1 LGAADGAGRVTIP
14 PSRLPLQISPDRRYL
29 ADQDGRP
36 FLIHGDTPWSLISAL
51 TREEA
56 DLYLSNRRDKGFN
69 AIIANLVEHK
79 FNGPRNRYGEQPFHR
94 PEDLSTP
101 NEKYFQHAD
110 WVLQRAAE
118 YGFIVFLAPL
128 YLGLNN
134 NSNDEGWF
142 HEVRASGPAKCFQF
156 GQYIGERYTSFNNLV
171 WLMGG
176 DRNPAGVI
184 DEEFS
189 LVQGIKQ
196 FDQHS
201 LFTASPELEQSTL
214 ETYGGRGWL
223 DFNSTYSYQIVHKNL
238 LADYNRRPVM
248 PNVLLSTTYE
258 NEHNASSLQIRR
270 QAYWAILCGACGQFL
285 GNYPIWLLNPG
296 WQDALESPGSL
307 ERVHLKSLFAALPWH
322 ELIPDQKH
330 AVVTGGLGEFNGM
343 DYLADSL
350 TGDRR
355 ILVAYLPTA
364 RRVTVDLAGL
374 SGKRLVGVWFNPR
387 TGETTSVGEFDA
399 DGERCFDPPGEGDWV
414 LIIHDSGLDLP
425 VPNLNPEVNY

>member
-1 LGAADGAGRVTIP
+1 LTTFTA
-14 PSRLPLQISPDRRYL
+14 RLPLQVSTNRRYL
-29 ADQDGRP
+29 ADQDGKP

-69 AIIANLVEHK
+69 AIIVNLVEHK
-79 FNGPRNRYGEQPFHR
+79 FNGPRNRYNEQPFNQ

-110 WVLQRAAE
+110 WVLQRAAQ

-142 HEVRASGPAKCFQF
+142 HEVRASGPAKCFRF
-156 GQYIGERYTSFNNLV
+156 GQYIGERYTGFNHLV
-171 WLMGG
+171 WVMGG
-176 DRNPAGVI
+176 DRNPAGAL

-196 FDQHS
+196 FDPHS

-258 NEHNASSLQIRR
+258 NEHNATSLQIRR
-270 QAYWAILCGACGQFL
+270 QAYWALLGGACGQFL
-285 GNYPIWLLNPG
+285 GNYPVWLLNPG
-296 WQDALESPGSL
+296 WQAALESPGAL
-307 ERVHLKSLFAALPWH
+307 GRVHLKTLFTALPWH
-322 ELIPDQKH
+322 ALIPDQSH

-343 DYLADSL
+343 DYLAAAQ

-374 SGKRLVGVWFNPR
+374 CGKRLTGLWFNPR
-387 TGETTSVGEFDA
+387 SGKTTLAGQFDA
-399 DGERCFDPPGEGDWV
+399 NGGLSFDPPGDGDWV

-425 VPNLNPEVNY
+425 VPIQNTEVVN